1 MVWRQPML
9 YLVEQSQ
16 PLLPTSLSCR
26 FNIRTFSCRLYELML
41 KQETSEV
48 GQLNTTSSLASFF
61 STTALFMLLCALSGA
76 IVGGIW
82 KWDRRVFMLYFG
94 DVQNLTN
101 AADIFSGIFM
111 FYG

>member
-48 GQLNTTSSLASFF
+48 GQAKHDLKPGVFLFNNRTLHAPLRSVGRDRWRNMEVGPARFH
-61 STTALFMLLCALSGA
+61 AL
-76 IVGGIW
+76 VW
-82 KWDRRVFMLYFG
+82 
-94 DVQNLTN
+94 
-101 AADIFSGIFM
+101 
-111 FYG
+111 